1 MQSADAGNL
10 KNKPHLWDCRHAYT
24 ISCGGLKLPLSLW
37 SVTDV
42 FDFHPFSVLTA
53 PTAGYE
59 GRWLVAGALTVA
71 FTLLA
76 RVVRGVTNSGAVA
89 GAFSCFV
96 LYMGGGPGAFAA
108 LIAVFALAWITTRL
122 GYARKQKLGTA
133 ERREGRR
140 ASQVL
145 ANLGVATAGAAASI
159 VSHNRTVFL
168 LAMAAALAEAAADTV
183 SSEVGQA
190 FGEKARLVTTWRSVP
205 AGTDGGV
212 TLIGTAA
219 GIAAAG
225 IVSSVCLLGGL
236 LPPRLLAI
244 SIGAAIL
251 GMIADSFLGAGL
263 ERPGLVNND
272 LVNLLGTLIAA
283 AAAYGLACLYL

>member
-1 MQSADAGNL
+1 
-10 KNKPHLWDCRHAYT
+10 
-24 ISCGGLKLPLSLW
+24 
-37 SVTDV
+37 VTDV
-42 FDFHPFSVLTA
+42 FDFSQFSALTV
-53 PTAGYE
+53 PVAGHE
-59 GRWLVAGALTVA
+59 GRWAVAGLLTVA

-76 RVVRGVTNSGAVA
+76 RGLRGVTNSGALA
-89 GAFSCFV
+89 GALSCFV

-108 LIAVFALAWITTRL
+108 LITVFALAWGTTRL
-122 GYARKQKLGTA
+122 GYGRKVSLGTA
-133 ERREGRR
+133 ERGEGRK

-145 ANLGVATAGAAASI
+145 ANLGLATACAAASI
-159 VSHNRTVFL
+159 FCHNRTLFL

-212 TLIGTAA
+212 SVIGTTA
-219 GIAAAG
+219 GIVAAG

-236 LPPRLLAI
+236 LPPQLLAI

-263 ERPGLVNND
+263 ERRGLVNND
-272 LVNLLGTLIAA
+272 LVNFLGTLTAA
-283 AAAYGLACLYL
+283 ASAYWWACIYL